1 MYFYSDWNNFP
12 QHFLTAYKDQQD
24 TITIYGNE
32 EKYHWTGGRYF
43 IRLRPDF
50 ALFDLISQREYIFNM
65 NMFSMTPPTTN
76 DTVRDYEI
84 MLLDREYMGFANQ
97 TLL

>member
-1 MYFYSDWNNFP
+1 
-12 QHFLTAYKDQQD
+12 
-24 TITIYGNE
+24 
-32 EKYHWTGGRYF
+32 
-43 IRLRPDF
+43 
-50 ALFDLISQREYIFNM
+50 
-65 NMFSMTPPTTN
+65 MFSMTPPTTN